1 LIFSTEKDFRESAK
15 LSVLNYN
22 REDKS
27 MHQFQTLLFDADNTL
42 FDFTACERAA
52 LELAFKHRGYPID
65 DEKRKIYEQINV
77 GLWKKYEQGLMDRKT
92 VIYSR
97 FGLLFRE
104 LGIEDD
110 GIDFEDVYQDLLG
123 QQHVIIP
130 EAPEVIDYL
139 YHKYDLYIVT
149 NGVTATQLRRLR
161 DSKIDQYMQKIFVSE
176 ETGYQK
182 PMKEYFDYC
191 FHRIPQFDPEKA
203 LIIGDSLSSDIKG
216 GNNAGIKTCWY
227 NPGKES
233 NILDLGIDYE
243 INNLKE
249 LYEFL

>member
-1 LIFSTEKDFRESAK
+1 
-15 LSVLNYN
+15 
-22 REDKS
+22 

-52 LELAFKHRGYPID
+52 LDLAFKHHGYPID
-65 DEKRKIYEQINV
+65 DEIRKLYEEINV
-77 GLWKKYEQGLMDRKT
+77 GLWKKYEQGLMDRKS

-104 LGIEDD
+104 LGISDD
-110 GIDFEDVYQDLLG
+110 GIGFEDVYQDLLG

-139 YHKYDLYIVT
+139 FRKYDLYIVT
-149 NGVTATQLRRLR
+149 NGVTATQLRRLK
-161 DSKIDQYMQKIFVSE
+161 DSGLDQYMQKIFVSE

-182 PMKEYFDYC
+182 PWKEYFDYC
-191 FHRIPQFDPEKA
+191 FDRIPQFDPEKA

-227 NPGKES
+227 NPGKEH
-233 NILDLGIDYE
+233 NTLDLSIDYE
-243 INNLKE
+243 ISNLKE
-249 LYEFL
+249 LYKFL